1 MEIVFMRRVT
11 NIEDIINGLTERV
24 KNVEGENQSLNVR
37 CSEVETFEIQ
47 IDDVEKEEKIEEWS
61 DGSLKLNFP
70 DQTLCPNQGIDE
82 QNLDGYW
89 VVNKQ

>member
-11 NIEDIINGLTERV
+11 SIEDIINGLTERV

-47 IDDVEKEEKIEEWS
+47 LMMWKKRR
-61 DGSLKLNFP
+61 KLRNEVM
-70 DQTLCPNQGIDE
+70 DL
-82 QNLDGYW
+82 
-89 VVNKQ
+89 